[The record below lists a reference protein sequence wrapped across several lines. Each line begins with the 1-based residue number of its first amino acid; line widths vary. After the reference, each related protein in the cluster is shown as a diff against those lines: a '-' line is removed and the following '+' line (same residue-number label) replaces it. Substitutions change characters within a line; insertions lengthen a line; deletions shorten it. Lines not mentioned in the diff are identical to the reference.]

1 MKPSTSK
8 LLQPIRAVAVTPKTK
23 SPPLHKTIKKPAS
36 GGILKKSLK
45 KRKMST
51 SKQKAVANTAD
62 NTLKLW
68 RLEKQID
75 LTPLRMLGAEQ
86 WKKKK

>member
-8 LLQPIRAVAVTPKTK
+8 LLQPIRTIAVTPKTK
-23 SPPLHKTIKKPAS
+23 SPPLHKTIKKPVS
-36 GGILKKSLK
+36 GGILKKNLK
-45 KRKMST
+45 KRKMSS

-62 NTLKLW
+62 STLKLW